1 MSLSASRH
9 GLRCDST
16 TQRPVDESP
25 RDARSACFA
34 LARPAGSMTAACS
47 SPALEMRCHR
57 HAAREQPSLARI
69 WPVWCG
75 PPRGERPRFMDDAA
89 RYDERVTTCG
99 DVVAKYIVYPIACA
113 RSAYY
118 PSRPPRR
125 YTVRSRFRPVAGA
138 TRPDREARSARSVS
152 DRAASNPDIP
162 SYINPI
168 YTYDRLY
175 GTACYRPSR
184 LRQGARPGRATA
196 RRSSRARNSNGGA
209 DRPARVP
216 PTVTTR
222 CGAYIYDRT
231 AHHTPCDRYRF

>member
-113 RSAYY
+113 RGVLPLS
-118 PSRPPRR
+118 SS
-125 YTVRSRFRPVAGA
+125 TSLHGSRSRFRPVGAGA

-152 DRAASNPDIP
+152 DRAASNPRIFHR
-162 SYINPI
+162 INPI

-184 LRQGARPGRATA
+184 LRQGARPTEPQHA
-196 RRSSRARNSNGGA
+196 RSRARNSNGGA

-222 CGAYIYDRT
+222 RGAYIYDRT

>member
-99 DVVAKYIVYPIACA
+99 DVVAKYIVY
-113 RSAYY
+113 
-118 PSRPPRR
+118 
-125 YTVRSRFRPVAGA
+125 
-138 TRPDREARSARSVS
+138 
-152 DRAASNPDIP
+152 
-162 SYINPI
+162 
-168 YTYDRLY
+168 TYDRLY

-184 LRQGARPGRATA
+184 LRQGARPTEPQHA
-196 RRSSRARNSNGGA
+196 RSRARNSNGGA

-222 CGAYIYDRT
+222 RGAYIYDRT

>member
-47 SPALEMRCHR
+47 SHALEMRCHR

-75 PPRGERPRFMDDAA
+75 PPRPRGERPRFMDDAA

-99 DVVAKYIVYPIACA
+99 DVVAKCISYI
-113 RSAYY
+113 RSIVDVVHVAYY
-118 PSRPPRR
+118 DPSRARRVRQSVSVLRGRYPRAPG
-125 YTVRSRFRPVAGA
+125 VSRGFVARP
-138 TRPDREARSARSVS
+138 RSARSVS
-152 DRAASNPDIP
+152 DRAARRNPDIP
-162 SYINPI
+162 Y
-168 YTYDRLY
+168 
-175 GTACYRPSR
+175 
-184 LRQGARPGRATA
+184 
-196 RRSSRARNSNGGA
+196 
-209 DRPARVP
+209 
-216 PTVTTR
+216 
-222 CGAYIYDRT
+222 
-231 AHHTPCDRYRF
+231 